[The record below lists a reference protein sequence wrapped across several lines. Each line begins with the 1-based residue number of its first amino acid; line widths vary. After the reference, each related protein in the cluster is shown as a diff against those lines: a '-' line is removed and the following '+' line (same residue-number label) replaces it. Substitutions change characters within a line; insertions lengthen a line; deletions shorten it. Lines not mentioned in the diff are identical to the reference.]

1 MDKKE
6 VGYNDHAI
14 NHTTKNEGQLRDFH
28 INLDM
33 IKSGQQELIGLTGGI
48 AGGKTTVAEMFRQ
61 CGAQIIDFDILAREA
76 VEPGTK
82 SFNNI
87 VSHFGPGIIDK
98 NGYLDRKALSK
109 IVFKDKQKRRVLEK
123 LTHPAIFK
131 LFCDKVNYYNTN
143 KRDFDGLT
151 SLNSSDNTDNRDNP
165 DNSKSP
171 DDSNSAKRVIIAV
184 IPLMIE
190 MNLQNLFD
198 KIIII
203 YLSSENQLKRLMKRE
218 NIDEDRAASMIKSQ
232 LPIDDKIQ
240 YADFI
245 IDNSGDLENT
255 LKQVKNVWKKL

>member
-14 NHTTKNEGQLRDFH
+14 NHTAKNEGQLRDFH

-33 IKSGQQELIGLTGGI
+33 IKNGQQELIGLTGGI

-87 VSHFGPGIIDK
+87 VSHFGPGILDK
-98 NGYLDRKALSK
+98 NGYLDRNALSK

-131 LFCDKVNYYNTN
+131 LFCDKVNYYKTN
-143 KRDFDGLT
+143 KREFDG
-151 SLNSSDNTDNRDNP
+151 SDSS

-171 DDSNSAKRVIIAV
+171 DDSNSGKRVIIAV

-198 KIIII
+198 KIVII
-203 YLSSENQLKRLMKRE
+203 YLSSENQLKRLMQRE

-240 YADFI
+240 YADFV